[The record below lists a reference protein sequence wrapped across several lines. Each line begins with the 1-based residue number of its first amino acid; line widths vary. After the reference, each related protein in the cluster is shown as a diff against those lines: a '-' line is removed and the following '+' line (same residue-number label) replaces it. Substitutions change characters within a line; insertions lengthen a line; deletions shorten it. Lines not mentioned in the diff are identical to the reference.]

1 VVAPLRSERTGPS
14 THREPSGPMNR
25 GLPRR
30 RALIVTRGQDPRE
43 GGVERFSNALAT
55 ALEQDGWLV
64 DFACSGY
71 RMSRWAYRLGLSYAI
86 WSRTATRQVRH
97 QPHLIVTVGFLGTRA
112 RATPR
117 VHVFEGCVAG
127 YSLALRGRVPLRV
140 TLRSLVGGGAA
151 EARAGRGARV
161 VADSESTRDDVE
173 RFYRLR
179 VDAVIPNGVDT
190 DLFRP
195 RPRGE
200 ARAAI
205 GLPADARIAFYA
217 GRLEAGKGS
226 ALLGPAI
233 ANAGYE
239 LVVAGPTA
247 PDHGV
252 HLGSLHHAELAL
264 AYNAADVV
272 MLPTMYEGCS
282 FVVLEA
288 LASRTPLL
296 TTSVGWMR
304 RFLDDVPQ
312 YRKLIIEPSVTDLT
326 RGLRQL
332 HHADLDELTAAGRAY
347 VVENNDVRPWASSWI
362 RLIDE
367 VMAGDTTHQ

>member
-1 VVAPLRSERTGPS
+1 VAVGSNASAARSRPCS
-14 THREPSGPMNR
+14 S
-25 GLPRR
+25 R
-30 RALIVTRGQDPRE
+30 RAGSST
-43 GGVERFSNALAT
+43 SCAA
-55 ALEQDGWLV
+55 
-64 DFACSGY
+64 
-71 RMSRWAYRLGLSYAI
+71 
-86 WSRTATRQVRH
+86 ATRQIRH
-97 QPHLIVTVGFLGTRA
+97 QPDLIFTIGFLGAGAKATR
-112 RATPR
+112 R
-117 VHVFEGCVAG
+117 VHVFEGCLAG
-127 YSLALRGRVPLRV
+127 YSLAVRGRVPLRV
-140 TLRSLVGGGAA
+140 TLRGLLGGGVA

-173 RFYRLR
+173 RFYRLQ

-195 RPRGE
+195 RPREE

-205 GLPADARIAFYA
+205 DLPADARIAFYA

-226 ALLGPAI
+226 ELLGPAI
-233 ANAGYE
+233 ASAGYE

-252 HLGSLHHAELAL
+252 YLGSLHHAELAL

-272 MLPTMYEGCS
+272 ILPTMYEGCS

-296 TTSVGWMR
+296 TTSVGWMQ

-312 YRKLIIEPSVTDLT
+312 YRKLIIEPSVAGLT
-326 RGLRQL
+326 RGLRLLQHTDL
-332 HHADLDELTAAGRAY
+332 DLDELTAAGRAY
-347 VVENNDVRPWASSWI
+347 VVGNNDLRPWARTWI

-367 VMAGDTTHQ
+367 VVAGGPTHQ